1 MIIGTGKVVVACWTS
16 LLRERRSLLGRWV
29 GWESICG
36 SRRRKR
42 RGGEGKKEIKSENR
56 IVWKR
61 GAMELKM
68 PGQRDDFHLL
78 PGAGRCLYHFLPS
91 QSDLPVYPLFFC
103 IRVTSFPDHWR
114 DEGWFGG
121 WVGRWCTHV
130 PPSITRARTHWSRD
144 LSPTSPS
151 PSPPPP
157 SAAPPPSGLRR
168 DITTGE
174 KKKKARKYGELF
186 ERKIVSNWDFWNKM
200 SKCTVTLTPH

>member
-78 PGAGRCLYHFLPS
+78 PGAGIFYRH
-91 QSDLPVYPLFFC
+91 
-103 IRVTSFPDHWR
+103 RVTSPCIRSFSASASHLFLITGGTRGGLVD
-114 DEGWFGG
+114 GWGG
-121 WVGRWCTHV
+121 D
-130 PPSITRARTHWSRD
+130 ARTCHHRSLAHARTD
-144 LSPTSPS
+144 HEIFH
-151 PSPPPP
+151 PPHHHHHHHHQDYE
-157 SAAPPPSGLRR
+157 G
-168 DITTGE
+168 T
-174 KKKKARKYGELF
+174 
-186 ERKIVSNWDFWNKM
+186 
-200 SKCTVTLTPH
+200 

>member
-1 MIIGTGKVVVACWTS
+1 MIIGTGNVVVACWTS

-68 PGQRDDFHLL
+68 PGFHLL

-114 DEGWFGG
+114 DEGWLGG

-144 LSPTSPS
+144 F
-151 PSPPPP
+151 SPPLPP
-157 SAAPPPSGLRR
+157 GLRR

-174 KKKKARKYGELF
+174 KKKARKYCELF